1 MEQLATRTRGRAKR
15 KKIMRLSIKH
25 RTLHPYSNTR
35 GGAGSAI
42 KADPYPRYTHS
53 VRHSPLFAVV
63 LGLTIPLHAADKL
76 LSPWDSVETTQAD
89 APYTCPAAPAF
100 SITLDLAPYY
110 TDTNGSII
118 DQKKLD
124 AFNVASEPPTQL
136 GQFVS
141 RAADAYLAT
150 GSRAAA
156 RCAYSL
162 LDAAAQANAWTD
174 RMPDFNG
181 VYFQKWVL
189 SAVAIAYLK
198 VRPSQVATAR
208 QDAETRRW
216 FRLLSIRVREFF
228 DNEVARGG
236 IDNENNH
243 YYWAGLAT
251 A

>member
-1 MEQLATRTRGRAKR
+1 
-15 KKIMRLSIKH
+15 
-25 RTLHPYSNTR
+25 
-35 GGAGSAI
+35 
-42 KADPYPRYTHS
+42 